1 MSIHA
6 SFSDALLDPAAP
18 CPPGLSSW
26 NGSDPAQR
34 FAVYRNNVVVGLIDA
49 LADTYPVTQ
58 ELVGEAFFRAMAREF
73 VRTAPPRSPVLA
85 LYGQDF
91 AEFIESFPPAV
102 SLPYLAD
109 VARLEMLR
117 VLAWY
122 AADTAPVAQDA
133 LAAALAKPEALPQ
146 LSFTLV
152 PALHLLASRHAI
164 VSLWSAHQ
172 SEAAALELSGIDTDA
187 PEFALVCRLDLD
199 VAIYCLTPGAATF
212 VASLQRGRQFG
223 EAIAAALAAD
233 PDFDPA
239 ATLALLLGAGA
250 IAGITNRRRTS

>member
-34 FAVYRNNVVVGLIDA
+34 FAIYRNNVVVGLVDA

-58 ELVGEAFFRAMAREF
+58 ELVGEAFFRAMVREF
-73 VRTAPPRSPVLA
+73 VRAAPPRSPVLA
-85 LYGQDF
+85 LYGQGF
-91 AEFIESFPPAV
+91 AEFIESFPPAAG
-102 SLPYLAD
+102 LPYLAE

-117 VLAWY
+117 VRAWH
-122 AADTAPVAQDA
+122 AADAVPVTHKA
-133 LAAALAKPEALPQ
+133 LATALADPEALPQ
-146 LSFTLV
+146 VGFTLV
-152 PALHLLASRHAI
+152 PALQLLASRHAV
-164 VSLWSAHQ
+164 VSLWAAHQ

-187 PEFALVCRLDLD
+187 AETALICRLDLD
-199 VAIYCLTPGAATF
+199 VSIYRLAPGAACF
-212 VASLQRGRQFG
+212 VANLQVGLPFG
-223 EAIAAALAAD
+223 EAAAAALAAD

-250 IAGITNRRRTS
+250 IAGITNPRRSS